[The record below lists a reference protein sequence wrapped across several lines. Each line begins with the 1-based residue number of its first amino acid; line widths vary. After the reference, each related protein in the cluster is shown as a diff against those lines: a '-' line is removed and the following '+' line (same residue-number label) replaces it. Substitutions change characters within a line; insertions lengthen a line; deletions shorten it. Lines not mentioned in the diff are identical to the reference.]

1 MKPVAGEI
9 ATKVRIKS
17 RIGLNGLFSVTN
29 AYREEVV
36 LVEED
41 AAAVQIQPMETDDAK
56 EPESQERPEV
66 RVFRPRGVL

>member
-1 MKPVAGEI
+1 MKPAAGEI

-41 AAAVQIQPMETDDAK
+41 AAAVQIQPMETDEAK
-56 EPESQERPEV
+56 ESESQERPEV
-66 RVFRPRGVL
+66 CVFWPRSVL